1 MPSFDKFMLRGFHA
15 ILIVFPHLLRYG
27 LVTCWFTFST
37 KLAFTEGPLSG
48 SAQRQPPSYT
58 GHRMGWKKPE
68 ARALPSIKTCFD
80 IFVFLYPVGESG
92 AEEKSHWAL
101 LCSPITLKRIQS
113 RSLT

>member
-1 MPSFDKFMLRGFHA
+1 
-15 ILIVFPHLLRYG
+15 
-27 LVTCWFTFST
+27 
-37 KLAFTEGPLSG
+37 
-48 SAQRQPPSYT
+48 
-58 GHRMGWKKPE
+58 MGWKKPE